1 VDRFILTHGTMRK
14 GRPSDACRFRKVEM
28 VDVIALK
35 PGDALPAGAAA
46 GRVGSMKDT
55 SGVTSGRSWASSS
68 YLPHLPGTREHR
80 VAAAK
85 INAEEQG
92 VNRVY
97 VTEASL
103 EDHDAGSHPS
113 AAMPSKVEAEI
124 A

>member
-1 VDRFILTHGTMRK
+1 M
-14 GRPSDACRFRKVEM
+14 SADACRFRKMEM
-28 VDVIALK
+28 VDVILQK
-35 PGDALPAGAAA
+35 PGDALPAREAAVLA
-46 GRVGSMKDT
+46 GSAQDT

-68 YLPHLPGTREHR
+68 YLPHVPGACERR

-85 INAEEQG
+85 IQAEEQG
-92 VNRVY
+92 IDRVY

-103 EDHDAGSHPS
+103 DDHDAGSHPS